1 MEHKKYRTSDISKIN
16 IHEGLSKEQIGF
28 FGNKENALMVQV
40 GILEK
45 SEDFLEAL
53 DGFDEFAE
61 HLIES
66 SAENWAIKTCIGKMQ
81 FLTKSNL
88 PSKGLEYAKIIC
100 KICELNQH
108 GLAEEVLEEALENV
122 SEFYCHEWLANS
134 TSSQDELNNKTLSLK
149 IYKKAEN
156 LASDFAE
163 FNTLANSIADED
175 YLGDKDY
182 AITVFQKAE
191 NLADSFEDF
200 LALGESYGLYIDKN
214 HARKAF
220 EKAEKLANG
229 SNDLKRLAE
238 KVADV
243 DYLGDPVWEKRLLQ
257 KKSN

>member
-1 MEHKKYRTSDISKIN
+1 MDNIKYTLENLADIN
-16 IHEGLSKEQIGF
+16 INEGLTKEQIAF
-28 FGNKENALMVQV
+28 FGNKENALIVQV

-53 DGFDEFAE
+53 HEFDEFAA

-66 SAENWAIKTCIGKMQ
+66 GAENWAIKTYIGKMQ

-88 PSKGLEYAKIIC
+88 ISKGLEYAKIIC

-108 GLAEEVLEEALENV
+108 SLAEEVLEQALENV
-122 SEFYCHEWLANS
+122 SEFYCYEWLANS
-134 TSSQDELNNKTLSLK
+134 TSSKDELNNKTLSLK
-149 IYKKAEN
+149 IYERAEN
-156 LASDFAE
+156 VASDFAE
-163 FNTLANSIADED
+163 FNTLADSIADED

-182 AITVFQKAE
+182 AITVYQKAE
-191 NLADSFEDF
+191 NLAEDFEDF
-200 LALGESYGLYIDKN
+200 LALGESYGLLIDKN

-229 SNDLKRLAE
+229 FNDFKRLAE

-243 DYLGDPVWEKRLLQ
+243 DYLGDSFWEKRLLQ
-257 KKSN
+257 KK

>member
-1 MEHKKYRTSDISKIN
+1 MDNIKYTLENLADIN
-16 IHEGLSKEQIGF
+16 IHEGLTKKQIAS

-53 DGFDEFAE
+53 DEFDEFAE

-66 SAENWAIKTCIGKMQ
+66 SAENWAIKTYIGKMQ

-88 PSKGLEYAKIIC
+88 LSKGLEYAKIIC

-108 GLAEEVLEEALENV
+108 SLADEVLEEALENV

-163 FNTLANSIADED
+163 FNTLADSIADED

-182 AITVFQKAE
+182 AISVYQKAE

-200 LALGESYGLYIDKN
+200 LALGESYGLYIGKN

-229 SNDLKRLAE
+229 SNDFKRLAE
-238 KVADV
+238 KVADL
-243 DYLGDPVWEKRLLQ
+243 DYLGDTVWEKRLLQ
-257 KKSN
+257 KK